1 MEVLKHW
8 MVQQEEFVLENAQNA
23 VDQDTLGEDL
33 ATVPLSVSTD
43 EAVFSGLPSAPAD
56 SLPQVGIEPTMAHGY
71 EGYSDLHTMTV
82 GPPLETACY
91 FDSQTLPPEIDSYV

>member
-23 VDQDTLGEDL
+23 VDQETIGKDL
-33 ATVPLSVSTD
+33 ASVPLSASTD
-43 EAVFSGLPSAPAD
+43 EVVFNGLPSAPAD
-56 SLPQVGIEPTMAHGY
+56 SHPQVGMEANIAQGY
-71 EGYSDLHTMTV
+71 EGYSDLQTMTV
-82 GPPLETACY
+82 GPSLETACY